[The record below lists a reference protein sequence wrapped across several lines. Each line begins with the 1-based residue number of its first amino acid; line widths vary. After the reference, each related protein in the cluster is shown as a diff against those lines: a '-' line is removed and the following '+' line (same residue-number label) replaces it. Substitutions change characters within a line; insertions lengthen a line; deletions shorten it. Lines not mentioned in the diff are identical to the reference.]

1 MNPLA
6 AQRRNHLLANMKL
19 KWTVLLF
26 IGVSFAVVLMLK
38 AAPGLP
44 VATARE
50 HLKQGALL
58 VDVRTVEEFNTK
70 HLTNA
75 VNIPLDE
82 IKEALPRRVPD
93 KSQFL
98 LLHCRSGRRSGIAEQ
113 ELRALGYT
121 NAFNVGTYEQAEEIV
136 KGGSK

>member
-1 MNPLA
+1 M
-6 AQRRNHLLANMKL
+6 
-19 KWTVLLF
+19 KWTSLLL
-26 IGVSFAVVLMLK
+26 IGIILAVVFKLK
-38 AAPGLP
+38 AAPALP

-50 HLKQGALL
+50 HLKKGALL
-58 VDVRTVEEFNTK
+58 VDVRTVEEFSAK

-75 VNIPLDE
+75 VNIPLDQ

-121 NAFNVGTYEQAEEIV
+121 NAFNIGAYEQAAKIV
-136 KGGSK
+136 NGELK

>member
-1 MNPLA
+1 MKWIIILA
-6 AQRRNHLLANMKL
+6 AVALLIFVLKL
-19 KWTVLLF
+19 RASGTL
-26 IGVSFAVVLMLK
+26 ST
-38 AAPGLP
+38 AA
-44 VATARE
+44 ARA
-50 HLKQGALL
+50 HLKNGALL

-75 VNIPLDE
+75 VNIPVDQ

-93 KSQFL
+93 QSHLL

-121 NAFNVGTYEQAEEIV
+121 NAFNIGSYDQAEKIV
-136 KGGSK
+136 NGGMEKPAGL